1 MSRVFHAMVLA
12 LLVGLFTAQVEAQA
26 PKAKPGPKLKPA
38 GGGKI
43 SIPLAAI
50 GKEYLMSI
58 SAIPQYQAATSK
70 GLAGHIVTF
79 ELFDDSLDM
88 YESINGLVVTNDL
101 PARRLLATFPI
112 VKKQNNQVTVDF
124 NAGMRRVFTAGW
136 YGSSSFSAMA
146 QVLEVPQSRVFSV
159 QDENGVLAIRQAVQ
173 ARSRSRSQD
182 VEQRMEIRYFISP
195 YTGGKFKSK
204 SNQPGTTRFLRFFET
219 SATLELTSG
228 RSVAHTARF
237 DISKP
242 VVFYYSAN
250 TPAEYVESIRQGVLY
265 WNTCF
270 GKEVV
275 RCEKA
280 PDGVTAPSAKHN
292 VVQWVPWDSAGFAY
306 ADILVDPRTGQSMH
320 GQAYMTS
327 VFSIS
332 GVQRAR
338 LVLRRMRALEA
349 KKEAEGEKKDGDE
362 KKLTSRLLGLPLFR
376 TAASCECNVE
386 EYATQM
392 ATGLEAMLA
401 DGKAGDAGMLRASQD
416 YVRNVTAHEVGHVL
430 GLRHNFAGS
439 LAGNISPKELDDWFA
454 KYLVDEKAPDMKGRL
469 TTHSVM
475 EYTHYQAAAF
485 NGWKMRTTK
494 EALPH
499 DKAAIQWGYFGKT
512 TAIDEKMLFGSD
524 DEVGRYGDLQRF
536 DYGTEPIVTSMSDV
550 GKRINGLP
558 SRIIEQ
564 YISAKAPRDKRDAIP
579 LDQVSLSAA
588 SDVSRVISDYR
599 GGMQWFSSTIR
610 SLRIE
615 RDFAYIGPLNEDKR
629 REAHWKSLNEQ
640 ITKAGGIDR
649 FAFGFAPLGL
659 TLDLKPKV
667 TGAVPPAKY
676 DAAKMTA
683 KVAELLEKDAYKKFV
698 GADGETYE
706 FTEKEKDLIKSRSKA
721 FFLAFEEQLV
731 KGLLLA
737 WSTTKRDLGAKV
749 EGHVVDDDIVAKME
763 KQILAA
769 AKLVVMTRDVK
780 NKDARIAG
788 KVDKSYVEV
797 IDFKYDLETRMAAA
811 KAIADAGGS
820 YAAWAKEAR
829 VALGKALKADIDAS
843 LNINNF
849 KAFTD
854 AKLSRP
860 LRDWYLDQQGLL
872 RVLR

>member
-1 MSRVFHAMVLA
+1 MLI
-12 LLVGLFTAQVEAQA
+12 GLFAAQAEAQG
-26 PKAKPGPKLKPA
+26 PKIKPGPKLTPA

-43 SIPLAAI
+43 AVPLAAI

-58 SAIPQYQAATSK
+58 SSIPQYQAATSK

-88 YESINGLVVTNDL
+88 YESATGLVVTDDL
-101 PARRLLATFPI
+101 PARRLLATFPVI
-112 VKKQNNQVTVDF
+112 KKQNNQVIIDF
-124 NAGMRRVFTAGW
+124 NAGMRRVFTSGW
-136 YGSSSFSAMA
+136 YSSGGFSATGLA
-146 QVLEVPQSRVFSV
+146 QVLEVPQARVFSV
-159 QDENGVLAIRQAVQ
+159 EDSNGILSIRQAVQ
-173 ARSRSRSQD
+173 ARSRSRSED

-195 YTGGKFKSK
+195 YKSGAFKSK
-204 SNQPGTTRFLRFFET
+204 SNEPTASRYLRFFQT
-219 SATLELTSG
+219 SPTLELTSG
-228 RSVAHTARF
+228 RSVSHTARF
-237 DISKP
+237 DIKKP

-270 GKEVV
+270 GKDVV

-292 VVQWVPWDSAGFAY
+292 IVQWVPWDSAGFAY
-306 ADILVDPRTGQSMH
+306 ADVLVDPRTGQSMH

-327 VFSIS
+327 VFAIS

-349 KKEAEGEKKDGDE
+349 KKEEEKKDDKKDGDE
-362 KKLTSRLLGLPLFR
+362 KKLTSHLLGLPLFQ
-376 TAASCECNVE
+376 TTASCECNVE
-386 EYATQM
+386 EYAAQM
-392 ATGLEAMLA
+392 AIGLEAMLA

-439 LAGNISPKELDDWFA
+439 LAGNISPKELDEWFE
-454 KYLVDEKAPDMKGRL
+454 KYLVDEKAPEMKGRI
-469 TTHSVM
+469 TTNSVM

-512 TAIDEKMLFGSD
+512 TAVDKKLLFGTD
-524 DEVGRYGDLQRF
+524 DDQFSYGDLRTF
-536 DYGTEPIVTSMSDV
+536 DYGAEPILASMSDV
-550 GKRINGLP
+550 GKGINGLP
-558 SRIIEQ
+558 VRIIER
-564 YISAKAPRDKRDAIP
+564 YISAKAPRDKRDAKP
-579 LDQVSLSAA
+579 LEQVSLSAA
-588 SDVSRVISDYR
+588 GDVARVVSDYR
-599 GGMQWFSSTIR
+599 KGLSWFSSSIR

-615 RDFAYIGPLNEDKR
+615 RDFDYIGSLNEEER
-629 REAHWKSLNEQ
+629 QAAHWKSLNEQ

-649 FAFGFAPLGL
+649 FAFGFAPIGL
-659 TLDLKPKV
+659 VLDLKLKV
-667 TGAVPPAKY
+667 EGVVPPSKY

-698 GADGETYE
+698 GADGETHE
-706 FTEKEKDLIKSRSKA
+706 FTEKEKELIKKQSA
-721 FFLAFEEQLV
+721 AYFVEFEKQLV
-731 KGLLLA
+731 KALFLA
-737 WSTTKRDLGAKV
+737 WASTKRDLGAKV
-749 EGHVVDDDIVAKME
+749 QGHVADDDIVAKME
-763 KQILAA
+763 KHILAA
-769 AKLVVMTRDVK
+769 AKVIVMTRDIK

-797 IDFKYDLETRMAAA
+797 IDFKYDLATRQAAA
-811 KAIADAGGS
+811 KAIADAVGS
-820 YAAWAKEAR
+820 YPAWAKESR
-829 VALGKALKADIDAS
+829 GALGKALKADVDTS
-843 LNINNF
+843 LNIQNF
-849 KAFTD
+849 KVFTD
-854 AKLSRP
+854 SKLSRP
-860 LRDWYLDQQGLL
+860 LRDWYLDQQGLI